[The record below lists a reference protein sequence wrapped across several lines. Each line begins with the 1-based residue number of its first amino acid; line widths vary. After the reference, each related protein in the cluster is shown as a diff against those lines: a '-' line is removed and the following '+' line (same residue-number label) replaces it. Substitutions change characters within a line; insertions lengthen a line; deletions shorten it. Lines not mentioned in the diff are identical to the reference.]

1 MEIKTGQVISI
12 YNILQDIID
21 NNKDVDSSIKF
32 KFLLTMNEL
41 TNVVSNFEKM
51 RNEKI
56 NELGKDTE
64 IEDENGEKRI
74 VKAID
79 EDDVE
84 ARKNFSDTM
93 NEIINS
99 DIEVNIQ
106 KFKSDEIFN
115 KGITSQQLVCL
126 LPIIED

>member
-56 NELGKDTE
+56 NEFGKDTE

-126 LPIIED
+126 LPIIEN

>member
-79 EDDVE
+79 EDDIE

-126 LPIIED
+126 LPIIEN

>member
-126 LPIIED
+126 LPIIEN

>member
-12 YNILQDIID
+12 YNILQGIID

-126 LPIIED
+126 LPIIEN